1 MHSLSTNFDD
11 AAKCIDNI
19 SNKRNT
25 YTNPKRELQKVTY
38 RRIFH
43 NVLDSMSLLI
53 CSNAI
58 YIDLY
63 RFRIRTS
70 HTLEK
75 KLVMSQK
82 CIKYSFGNS
91 SKFMKKNAKYYL

>member
-25 YTNPKRELQKVTY
+25 YINPKRELQKVTY

-70 HTLEK
+70 YPLEK
-75 KLVMSQK
+75 KTCDVTKMHQ
-82 CIKYSFGNS
+82 I
-91 SKFMKKNAKYYL
+91 